1 MSIVTLKKK
10 TQAQYN
16 NMSVGSTTGFSLNGV
31 HRNQGYVGQTSL
43 SRSLPRT
50 LMHGT
55 VPRGHGGCC
64 GKFPQVPIVQS
75 GVQSL
80 ENMHAPGT
88 PLPNT
93 VKSSVLNTPGMLD
106 EKYRWINRPFPYATV
121 KPDNNKHL
129 NSASDHIRI
138 LKKNTLSEISAI
150 DDKTTPNASACFKT
164 VPNCMRY
171 SSFYRTQTCNF
182 TKPESDY
189 VPISSGQ
196 YIEQLDKKCGAIDDA
211 VVKANTKT
219 TRGVPIACGISA

>member
-50 LMHGT
+50 LMHGS

-93 VKSSVLNTPGMLD
+93 VKSSVINTPGMLD

-121 KPDNNKHL
+121 KPDNNKRL

-138 LKKNTLSEISAI
+138 LKKKTLAQLCANNDNKTRLVTSAP
-150 DDKTTPNASACFKT
+150 DCERHKT
-164 VPNCMRY
+164 
-171 SSFYRTQTCNF
+171 QLCNF

-189 VPISSGQ
+189 VPISCGQ
-196 YIEQLDKKCGAIDDA
+196 YIEQLNKECGVIDDA
-211 VVKANTKT
+211 TIKANKKA
-219 TRGVPIACGISA
+219 TRGVPWACGISK

>member
-16 NMSVGSTTGFSLNGV
+16 NMSTGSKTGFSLNGV
-31 HRNQGYVGQTSL
+31 HRSQGYVGQTSL

-50 LMHGT
+50 LMHGN

-64 GKFPQVPIVQS
+64 GKFPIKPIIQS

-93 VKSSVLNTPGMLD
+93 VKSSVVNTPGMLD
-106 EKYRWINRPFPYATV
+106 QKYRWVNRPFPYATV
-121 KPDNNKHL
+121 KPDNNRHL
-129 NSASDHIRI
+129 NSSSDHIRI
-138 LKKNTLSEISAI
+138 LKKKTLAELCANNDHI
-150 DDKTTPNASACFKT
+150 KTRVPAC
-164 VPNCMRY
+164 
-171 SSFYRTQTCNF
+171 RTQECNF

-189 VPISSGQ
+189 VPISCGQ
-196 YIEQLDKKCGAIDDA
+196 YIEQLDKKCGVIDDA
-211 VVKANTKT
+211 TVKEKKA
-219 TRGVPIACGISA
+219 TRGVPFACGISA

>member
-16 NMSVGSTTGFSLNGV
+16 NMSTGSKTGFSLNGV
-31 HRNQGYVGQTSL
+31 HRSQGYVGQTSL

-50 LMHGT
+50 LMHGN

-64 GKFPQVPIVQS
+64 GKFPIKPIIQS

-93 VKSSVLNTPGMLD
+93 VKSSVINTPGMLD
-106 EKYRWINRPFPYATV
+106 QKYRWVNRPFPYATV
-121 KPDNNKHL
+121 KPDNNQHL
-129 NSASDHIRI
+129 NSSSDHIRI
-138 LKKNTLSEISAI
+138 LKKNTLAQLCANNDHIKTLVTSA
-150 DDKTTPNASACFKT
+150 PAC
-164 VPNCMRY
+164 
-171 SSFYRTQTCNF
+171 RTQHCNI

-189 VPISSGQ
+189 VPISYGQ
-196 YIEQLDKKCGAIDDA
+196 YIEQLDKKCGVMDDDTI
-211 VVKANTKT
+211 KANKKA
-219 TRGVPIACGISA
+219 TRATPFACGISK

>member
-16 NMSVGSTTGFSLNGV
+16 NMSTGSTTGFSLNGV
-31 HRNQGYVGQTSL
+31 HRSQGYVGQTSL

-64 GKFPQVPIVQS
+64 GKFPIKPIVQS

-88 PLPNT
+88 PLPNI
-93 VKSSVLNTPGMLD
+93 VKSSVINTHGMLD
-106 EKYRWINRPFPYATV
+106 QKYRWVNRPFPYATV
-121 KPDNNKHL
+121 KPDNNRHL
-129 NSASDHIRI
+129 NSSSDHIRI
-138 LKKNTLSEISAI
+138 LKKKTLAELCANNDHI
-150 DDKTTPNASACFKT
+150 KTLVPAC
-164 VPNCMRY
+164 
-171 SSFYRTQTCNF
+171 RTQECNF

-189 VPISSGQ
+189 VPISCGQ
-196 YIEQLDKKCGAIDDA
+196 YIEQLDKKCGVIDDA
-211 VVKANTKT
+211 TVKEKKA
-219 TRGVPIACGISA
+219 TRGTPFACGISK